1 MSSTKQCRTLRR
13 AAVCLAVALALSP
26 GCILGSPVAAF
37 SGEPYGMTIDD
48 AEAIGGERW
57 PIWGGHPVM
66 AAIDIPFA
74 AVLDTAFLPISL
86 LFWGISALGDGG
98 DDGHGHGHDDHGHA
112 DDGHSHDDGEDHG
125 HSH

>member
-1 MSSTKQCRTLRR
+1 MISRRLTLLTL
-13 AAVCLAVALALSP
+13 CLAGALALAP

-37 SGEPYGMTIDD
+37 SGEPYGMTRDD
-48 AEAIGGERW
+48 ASAIGGERW

-86 LFWGISALGDGG
+86 IVWGISALGDDG
-98 DDGHGHGHDDHGHA
+98 GHGHGHGDDGHDHDDGDDHDHDDGGDHGHT
-112 DDGHSHDDGEDHG
+112 H
-125 HSH
+125 